1 MNCQLYSGRRKGK
14 RKPGVRPCGKE
25 LVEAVG
31 ENIEVWG
38 VGAARGVGVGDGEGY
53 GASVIDLGEETFGE
67 EVIGACEG

>member
-1 MNCQLYSGRRKGK
+1 MNCQLYSGWREGK
-14 RKPGVRPCGKE
+14 RKPGIRSRGVG
-25 LVEAVG
+25 LVEAAG
-31 ENIEVWG
+31 ESIEIWG